1 MHRLTLWYRASSVLA
16 VGLLALVMPLAA
28 FASNGGPNGS

>member
-1 MHRLTLWYRASSVLA
+1 MHRLTLWYRTASVLA

-28 FASNGGPNGS
+28 LASNGGPNGS